1 MDWTP
6 AKMTQCEDRCHRIGQ
21 KDSVNVVN
29 LVIGNSIDDFLT
41 SILHNKRIVISKLL
55 DEGDDQNA
63 EYIDYDLFD
72 LFNYFGLSKAA

>member
-1 MDWTP
+1 
-6 AKMTQCEDRCHRIGQ
+6 MTQCEDRCHRIGQ

-29 LVIGNSIDDFLT
+29 LVIENSIDDFLT